1 MLMYWK
7 IVIYKRELLDIQV
20 PIFLSK
26 SKEKKMLIN
35 LFLYN

>member
-26 SKEKKMLIN
+26 SKEKKNVDQFI
-35 LFLYN
+35 FI